1 MPLTEASV
9 RQVVPSCDVTGA
21 PFVPAAAG
29 SSTSSTSS
37 KSCTLVPASAQRAVT
52 SITLLPAASRGASPA
67 EGRIGSTWRT
77 RKSFGPGMAGHA
89 DAGSCTVA
97 SWPAATRV
105 VVAVGDADFSTGGRS
120 ACGVLSIVIATRKGV
135 RLPLASTS
143 SPERTWRPS
152 AREPVANV
160 SSLPETLGA
169 GAATPSSSAPGA
181 VTGSLAGEQD
191 LVGRGRDRSVGGVG
205 RDQARRGVVEANIR
219 ADGGRRRVPERVVA
233 DRPQVVEAVG
243 QRARVDVGGE
253 GRARVGGDLRPRA

>member
-1 MPLTEASV
+1 
-9 RQVVPSCDVTGA
+9 
-21 PFVPAAAG
+21 
-29 SSTSSTSS
+29 
-37 KSCTLVPASAQRAVT
+37 
-52 SITLLPAASRGASPA
+52 
-67 EGRIGSTWRT
+67 
-77 RKSFGPGMAGHA
+77 MAGHA

-105 VVAVGDADFSTGGRS
+105 VVADGDADFSTGGRS

-181 VTGSLAGEQD
+181 VTGSLPVSRIWLAEVETDPSAGSDETR
-191 LVGRGRDRSVGGVG
+191 LGAVLSKRTLARTEGV
-205 RDQARRGVVEANIR
+205 DALPSES
-219 ADGGRRRVPERVVA
+219 
-233 DRPQVVEAVG
+233 
-243 QRARVDVGGE
+243 
-253 GRARVGGDLRPRA
+253 